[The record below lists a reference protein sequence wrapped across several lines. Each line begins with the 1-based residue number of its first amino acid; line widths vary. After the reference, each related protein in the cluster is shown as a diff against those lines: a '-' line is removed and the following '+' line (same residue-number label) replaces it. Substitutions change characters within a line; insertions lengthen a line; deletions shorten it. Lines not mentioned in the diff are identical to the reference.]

1 MFQLSPEEEE
11 RRRMRRERNKV
22 AAAKC
27 RQKRVDLTN
36 LLLNVS
42 NFSHMGFCLCLAS
55 LHSHAPYVLIIIN
68 FWISSLDFENVRNFD
83 IFFYQETKLLEEEQ
97 SRLKETI
104 KSYQHEK
111 EELEFV
117 LEAHR
122 VHCGAALQQQQQQ
135 QQQATALQQQPSAAR
150 HDAKYDSS
158 KSEEMLSGEF
168 VKSDAVMSSAISRPN
183 RISGLKAV
191 PSSLGM
197 ASTGHAPVLPSPV
210 FVLSLQSMIN
220 GHTGLTPLTELPSE
234 MIPTSESFMAEEGK
248 VSSYGLSSDS
258 KLTTL

>member
-1 MFQLSPEEEE
+1 
-11 RRRMRRERNKV
+11 MRRERNKV

-36 LLLNVS
+36 QLLSVS
-42 NFSHMGFCLCLAS
+42 NFPHIGFCLCLAS
-55 LHSHAPYVLIIIN
+55 LHSHASYMLIDS
-68 FWISSLDFENVRNFD
+68 WIVWLDFENVRNFN

-135 QQQATALQQQPSAAR
+135 QQATALQQQPSAAL
-150 HDAKYDSS
+150 HETKYDSS

-220 GHTGLTPLTELPSE
+220 GHTGLTPLTE
-234 MIPTSESFMAEEGK
+234 MIPTSESFMAEEEGK